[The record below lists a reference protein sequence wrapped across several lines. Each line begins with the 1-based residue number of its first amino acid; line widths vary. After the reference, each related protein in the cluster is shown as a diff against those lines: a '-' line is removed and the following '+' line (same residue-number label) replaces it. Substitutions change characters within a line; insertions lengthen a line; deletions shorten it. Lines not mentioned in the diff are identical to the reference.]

1 MARTDSSPSAG
12 IFALAAPVLRPLK
25 LSGKLAVIGVTLIV
39 PLVMLVSMN
48 VKHQQ
53 ADVDAAQRELAG
65 APLGH
70 DMLDL
75 VLSLQD
81 RRGLSAMKASGA
93 AVDAQ
98 IKDVDRQAAEQAKT
112 IESVVT
118 SYGNEQVS
126 KAWTSIKSG
135 LTQLQAAHWD
145 SARQAMDAHNRVIH
159 DLFAEVDLAAETS
172 GLLFDPDAATY
183 LYMDVVYS
191 RTGPY
196 LDAFTRMRGVAVS
209 AVQRGDWT
217 EADASMLKLQAQ
229 NLADAT
235 AQLGIRVDSLSRVGE
250 PDPKHWKEAQAA
262 VNAYRDELLAISSK
276 ALENKGKTN
285 AQAMAVFE
293 RGQKTMAAVDAFH
306 NAAYERMHVLLE
318 QRSAQAISE
327 RNATIGFALAGLLL
341 AAYLYLA
348 VANSIRRGSAAVI
361 QAAEGLAKG
370 NLDVKVQVDG
380 RDEFAVAAKAM
391 ASVQGTVKSLVQE
404 MSHMSSEHERGDIDV
419 VVDAGRFQGEFRTV
433 AQGVNDMVAAHI
445 AVKKMA
451 MHAVSELGNGNY
463 DVPMQ
468 KLPGKKAFINDT
480 IERVRGLLKQASVAA
495 GENLRIRQALD
506 VVPSAVMVADVQGV
520 IRYANKSVTD
530 LLGRIESDLRTVV
543 PNFDH
548 TKILGQNFD
557 VFHRNPAHQ
566 RGIVDKLTKPHRA
579 QVKFATSVVRLIA
592 TPMFDQTGQRIGAVL
607 EWVDRTAEVNA
618 ETEVTAVVQAASRGE
633 FNRRL
638 QINADEGFMKLLANG
653 MNDLLSSTERNLDDI
668 SASIKRV
675 AEGDL
680 TQKMEGEYHGVFA
693 QLQSD
698 MNQMTTQLVS
708 TISDVISASEALT
721 AAAGQVSTTSQS
733 LSQSASEQAASVE
746 ETTASLQEMGSSVQQ
761 NSDNATV
768 TDGMASKASKEAV
781 EGGEAV
787 TRTVQA
793 MKSIATKI
801 SIIDDIAYQTNLL
814 ALNAAIEAARAGEHG
829 KGFAVVAAEV
839 RKLAER
845 SQVAAQEI
853 GQLAGSSVNLAEQAG
868 SLLNQMVPSINKTSE
883 LVQEIA
889 AASGEQTQSVSQINQ
904 AMDQLNTA
912 TQQNASA
919 SEELSATAEELSA
932 QAGQLREMMSF
943 FQLSQNGGGHS
954 SRSTFRAESKPASVM
969 RTAPTRPAVS
979 FDSAPTRPAS
989 RLASSGGAAT
999 WSRSAEMAEAS
1010 SSVDESSF
1018 SRF

>member
-1 MARTDSSPSAG
+1 MARSDSTQSAG
-12 IFALAAPVLRPLK
+12 IYSAVQPLLRRLK
-25 LSGKLAVIGVTLIV
+25 LSGKLALIGFILIV
-39 PLVMLVSMN
+39 PLVILLGFTVQDEQN
-48 VKHQQ
+48 KI
-53 ADVDAAQRELAG
+53 DAAKHELLG

-70 DMLDL
+70 EMLDL
-75 VLSLQD
+75 VMMLQD
-81 RRGLSAMKASGA
+81 RRGLSVMRVNGA
-93 AVDAQ
+93 DVDGKLKELDAKLLETVKEVDASVA
-98 IKDVDRQAAEQAKT
+98 KLHAPDLDQAWQKAKT
-112 IESVVT
+112 DL
-118 SYGNEQVS
+118 
-126 KAWTSIKSG
+126 A
-135 LTQLQAAHWD
+135 QLQGQKWD
-145 SARQAMDAHNRVIH
+145 SAKHALQSHSHLINNV
-159 DLFAEVDLAAETS
+159 FAGVDMAAESS

-183 LYMDVVYS
+183 LYMDVVYA
-191 RTGPY
+191 RTGPF
-196 LDAFTRMRGVAVS
+196 LDGVTRMRGIVIGGL
-209 AVQRGDWT
+209 QRGDWT
-217 EADASMLKLQAQ
+217 ETDAALLRLQAQ
-229 NLADAT
+229 SLADIAH
-235 AQLGIRVDSLSRVGE
+235 LLDIRVASLGRAGE
-250 PDPKHWKEAQAA
+250 ADVKHWAAAKAA
-262 VNAYRDELLAISSK
+262 VTKYGEDLMAISAK
-276 ALENKGKTN
+276 ALQNKGKSDSSPW
-285 AQAMAVFE
+285 AEFE
-293 RGQKTMAAVDAFH
+293 KGQKVMAEVDQFH
-306 NAAYERMHVLLE
+306 NAAYERMTFLLNE
-318 QRSAQAISE
+318 RVARSE
-327 RNATIGFALAGLLL
+327 MRRNITFAGAALGLAL
-341 AAYLYLA
+341 AAYLYFAVVNAIRRASLTA
-348 VANSIRRGSAAVI
+348 VA
-361 QAAEGLAKG
+361 AAEGLAKG
-370 NLDVKVQVDG
+370 NLDVSASVDG
-380 RDEFAVAAKAM
+380 QDEFAVLGKAIS
-391 ASVQGTVKSLVQE
+391 SVQATVKSLVQD
-404 MSHMSSEHERGDIDV
+404 MGHMATEHERGDIDV
-419 VVDAGRFQGEFRTV
+419 VVDAGRFQGEYRTV
-433 AQGVNDMVAAHI
+433 AQGVNDMVGAHI
-445 AVKKMA
+445 GVKKMA
-451 MHAVSELGNGNY
+451 MHAVSELANGNY
-463 DVPMQ
+463 DVHMD

-520 IRYANKSVTD
+520 IRYANKSVTE
-530 LLGRIESDLRTVV
+530 LLGRIENDLRTVV

-548 TKILGQNFD
+548 TKIMGQNFD

-579 QVKFATSVVRLIA
+579 QVKFAGSVVRLIA

-638 QINADEGFMKLLANG
+638 QINAEEGFMKLLATG
-653 MNDLLSSTERNLDDI
+653 MNDLLSSTERNLNDI

-680 TQKMEGEYHGVFA
+680 TQNMQGEYHGVFA

-698 MNQMTTQLVS
+698 MNQMSSQLVT

-919 SEELSATAEELSA
+919 SEQLSATAEELSA

-954 SRSTFRAESKPASVM
+954 GRSTFRSESKPISAVRSV
-969 RTAPTRPAVS
+969 PSRPSVS
-979 FDSAPTRPAS
+979 FDSAPARPAS
-989 RLASSGGAAT
+989 RPASSGGAAT
-999 WSRSAEMAEAS
+999 WSRSTEMAEAS

>member
-1 MARTDSSPSAG
+1 MARSDSASSAG
-12 IFALAAPVLRPLK
+12 VYALVSPLLRQLQ
-25 LSGKLAVIGVTLIV
+25 LRGKLALIGVTLLL
-39 PLVMLVSMN
+39 PLVALVSVN
-48 VKHQQ
+48 LEKEQ
-53 ADVDAAQRELAG
+53 AELSTTERELAG
-65 APLGH
+65 APMGH
-70 DMLDL
+70 EMLDL
-75 VLSLQD
+75 VLSIQD
-81 RRGLSAMKASGA
+81 RRDLAVMKAHGA
-93 AVDAQ
+93 STEARIKEIDVSVD
-98 IKDVDRQAAEQAKT
+98 
-112 IESVVT
+112 
-118 SYGNEQVS
+118 QVS
-126 KAWTSIKSG
+126 KDIDAAVAKLNSDAVAKNWQSLKQDIG
-135 LTQLQAAHWD
+135 QLRSARWD
-145 SARQAMDAHNRVIH
+145 SAHQVAEAHNRLILGV
-159 DLFAEVDLAAETS
+159 FAGVDLAAETS
-172 GLLFDPDAATY
+172 GLLFDSDPATY
-183 LYMDVVYS
+183 LYMDIVYS

-196 LDAFTRMRGVAVS
+196 LDALTRMRSIMLAGL
-209 AVQRGDWT
+209 QRGEWT
-217 EADASMLKLQAQ
+217 ESDAVLLKQQAQ
-229 NLADAT
+229 NLADT
-235 AQLGIRVDSLSRVGE
+235 ANNLAIRVTSLTHTSEGE
-250 PDPKHWKEAQAA
+250 AKHWKEALAA
-262 VNAYRDELLAISSK
+262 VNGYRDELLAASAK
-276 ALENKGKTN
+276 ALQNKGK
-285 AQAMAVFE
+285 ASVDPVAVFDH
-293 RGQKTMAAVDAFH
+293 GKKVMDTVDAFH
-306 NAAYERMHVLLE
+306 NTSFDRMTEMLNERHAEAILHRNLTMAAG
-318 QRSAQAISE
+318 
-327 RNATIGFALAGLLL
+327 IGGLLL
-341 AAYLYLA
+341 AVYLYLA
-348 VANSIRRGSAAVI
+348 VAASIRRSSVAVVN
-361 QAAEGLAKG
+361 AVEGLAKG
-370 NLDVKVQVDG
+370 NLDIKLHVEG
-380 RDEFAVAAKAM
+380 RDEFAVAAKAIS
-391 ASVQGTVKSLVQE
+391 SVQSTVKSLVQD
-404 MSHMSSEHERGDIDV
+404 MNHMAAEHERGDIDV
-419 VVDAGRFQGEFRTV
+419 VVDAGRFQGEYRTV
-433 AQGVNDMVAAHI
+433 AQGVNDMVGAHI

-451 MHAVSELGNGNY
+451 MHAVSELANGNF
-463 DVPMQ
+463 DVQ
-468 KLPGKKAFINDT
+468 LDKLPGKKAFINDT

-530 LLGRIESDLRTVV
+530 LLARIESDLRTVV

-548 TKILGQNFD
+548 TKIIGQNFD

-579 QVKFATSVVRLIA
+579 QVKFANSVVRLIA
-592 TPMFDQTGQRIGAVL
+592 TPMFDSTGQRLGAVL
-607 EWVDRTAEVNA
+607 EWVDRTAEVNV

-638 QINADEGFMKLLANG
+638 QVNAEDGFMKVLASG
-653 MNDLLSSTERNLDDI
+653 MNDLLSSTERNLDEI
-668 SASIKRV
+668 SACIKRV

-680 TQKMEGEYHGVFA
+680 TQTMQGNYHGIFA
-693 QLQSD
+693 KLQND
-698 MNQMTTQLVS
+698 VNQMTGQLVS

-889 AASGEQTQSVSQINQ
+889 AASGEQTQSVTQINQ

-919 SEELSATAEELSA
+919 SEQLSATAEELSA
-932 QAGQLREMMSF
+932 QASQLREMMAF
-943 FQLSQNGGGHS
+943 FRLAQHGGGQS
-954 SRSTFRAESKPASVM
+954 SRSNWQNKPVAARSM
-969 RTAPTRPAVS
+969 PSRPAVEPS
-979 FDSAPTRPAS
+979 AS
-989 RLASSGGAAT
+989 RAFSRPSSSAGAAT
-999 WSRSAEMAEAS
+999 WSRPPEMAETVSA
-1010 SSVDESSF
+1010 VDESSF